1 MKVCLLTDRPG
12 HPTLSRFAELMDPV
26 HTVAMFD
33 PDTEGASSVGP
44 ADVYLLKSHSPRSL
58 ALASTLRGRGERV
71 VNDPAA
77 AALCRDRVAMARLA
91 RRHGLP
97 FVDTASFGRLSG
109 LLAHLAHLS
118 TTVGVRF
125 PVVVK
130 SRYSRRGDVVTSV
143 GDLARLREL
152 TAGWAHEPVVLQ
164 PFVSHDGW
172 DHKLWVIGGRAFAT
186 RRGSRLGTAPS
197 PGAGLVPHGWR
208 GLAVEV
214 GRVFGLQVYGVDV
227 LATNRGPVIVD
238 INAFPGFRDVPAAP
252 GALAALVEGMTA
264 APGPERTVAD
274 ALRAVVREL
283 VADKDSRRPDDR
295 LGAVSARE
303 RYLRRKPGTG
313 LVASYRVLRE
323 PRDRSHDPGIGGLVT
338 ARLTEK
344 VLTEP
349 SRLPDQLG
357 SLTAADLDG
366 TWPGVLHCRR
376 FGLTVQRFPLDEYLP
391 SLPTALSPHAGGQLA
406 RELRSGFRLLTGRP
420 APGIVAVYAT
430 PVRYKPGARCVIRYR
445 IIEAPGPG
453 PHPTVYGKI
462 YREPG
467 DAVTAHRLLE
477 QLWRIGPG
485 EHAFVPRPI
494 ALVGGLNLVLTAAA
508 GTPAVARIGETALT
522 ASARALAWLHTRGVH
537 SGLSGSTSG
546 AAYANHVA
554 EWTTALTTAA
564 PLSTMD
570 LGATVRGL
578 PCALRDTV
586 PESPGLVHGAFK
598 PAQLVFPAPDRP
610 VITDF
615 DKARIGDP
623 ALDVGY
629 FLAYLRPP
637 ELWRGCPEGHD
648 WFAAAARPFLRGY
661 ADARRAHGMP
671 RADVENLVRR
681 SSLYEAAALLK
692 IVSRP
697 VRRLGTPGAAE
708 LATAVA
714 EIGRCAR
721 RYGTGKDRWT

>member
-12 HPTLSRFAELMDPV
+12 HPTLSRFAELMDPA
-26 HTVAMFD
+26 HTVAVFD
-33 PDTEGASSVGP
+33 PDAEGASSVEP

-58 ALASTLRGRGERV
+58 ELASALRGRGERV
-71 VNDPAA
+71 VNDPVA

-91 RRHGLP
+91 HRHGLP
-97 FVDTASFGRLSG
+97 FVDTVSFGRLSG

-125 PVVVK
+125 PVMVK
-130 SRYSRRGDVVTSV
+130 SRYSRRRDVVTSV
-143 GDLARLREL
+143 GDLTRLREL
-152 TAGWAHEPVVLQ
+152 ATGWAHEPVVLQ

-197 PGAGLVPHGWR
+197 PGAERVPPPGWR

-252 GALAALVEGMTA
+252 GALAALVEGMAT
-264 APGPERTVAD
+264 APGPEQAVAD
-274 ALRAVVREL
+274 ALRAVVRDL
-283 VADKDSRRPDDR
+283 VADEDSRRF
-295 LGAVSARE
+295 GAVSVRE
-303 RYLRRKPGTG
+303 RYLRRKPGNG

-323 PRDRSHDPGIGGLVT
+323 PRDQNDPGAGDLVT
-338 ARLTEK
+338 ARLTERA
-344 VLTEP
+344 LTEP

-357 SLTAADLDG
+357 SLTAADLHG
-366 TWPGVLHCRR
+366 TWPGVLRCRR
-376 FGLTVQRFPLDEYLP
+376 FGLAVQRFPVDEHLP
-391 SLPTALSPHAGGQLA
+391 ALPAALSPRTGGKLA
-406 RELRSGFRLLTGRP
+406 RELRSGFRLITGRP
-420 APGIVAVYAT
+420 APGIAAVYAT
-430 PVRYKPGARCVIRYR
+430 PVRYKPGTRCVIRYR
-445 IIEAPGPG
+445 IIEVPGPG

-467 DAVTAHRLLE
+467 DAVTAHGLLE
-477 QLWRIGPG
+477 QLWRARPG
-485 EHAFVPRPI
+485 EQAFVPRPI
-494 ALVGGLNLVLTAAA
+494 ALVEGLNLVLTAAA
-508 GTPAVARIGETALT
+508 GTPAVARLDEAALT
-522 ASARALAWLHTRGVH
+522 ASARALAWLHTRTIH
-537 SGLSGSTSG
+537 SGLSTTSSG
-546 AAYANHVA
+546 ATYAHHAA
-554 EWTTALTTAA
+554 EWTTTLTTAA

-570 LGATVRGL
+570 LSETVREL
-578 PCALRDTV
+578 SRALRETV

-598 PAQLVFPAPDRP
+598 PAQLVFPAPAHP

-615 DKARIGDP
+615 DKACAGDP

-648 WFAAAARPFLRGY
+648 WFAAAARLFLRSY
-661 ADARRAHGMP
+661 ADALRAHGTP
-671 RADVENLVRR
+671 AAHLESLVRR

-708 LATAVA
+708 LATALA
-714 EIGRCAR
+714 EITRCAR